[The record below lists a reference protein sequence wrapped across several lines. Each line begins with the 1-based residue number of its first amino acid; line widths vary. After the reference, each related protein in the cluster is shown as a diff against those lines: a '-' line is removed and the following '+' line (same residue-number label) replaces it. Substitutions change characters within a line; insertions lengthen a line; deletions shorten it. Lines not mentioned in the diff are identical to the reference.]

1 MNREDG
7 GVRPYAQ
14 YCPIAK
20 AAEVLGDRWSLLVIR
35 EMLTG
40 SRRFNELARGLPGLS
55 RALLTKRL
63 RQLER
68 AELVERVPAG
78 GYALTEAGEELRPL
92 VFAFGEWGAKWAFTD
107 PTLEELDPD
116 LLLWWVQGRIDRS
129 RMPDR
134 IVVVQFVFTDHPNR
148 YWLVIEP
155 DDVSVCLTDPGF
167 EVDVTITSDLST
179 MFQVWLGRTPLADA
193 MRDERVQV
201 TGARVLVRSFAR
213 WFQLSPI
220 AYAVR
225 AASS

>member
-1 MNREDG
+1 MNRNTG
-7 GVRPYAQ
+7 AVRPYAQ

-20 AAEVLGDRWSLLVIR
+20 AAEVLGDRWSLLIIR

-40 SRRFNELARGLPGLS
+40 STRFNELARGLPGLS
-55 RALLTKRL
+55 RALLSKRL

-68 AELVERVPAG
+68 AGLVDRRNGG
-78 GYALTEAGEELRPL
+78 GYELTEAGEELRPL
-92 VFAFGEWGAKWAFTD
+92 VFAFGEWGARWAFPD
-107 PTLEELDPD
+107 PAPDELDPN
-116 LLLWWVQGRIDRS
+116 LLLWWVHGRIDRS

-134 IVVVQFVFTDHPNR
+134 TVVVHFVFTDHRNR

-155 DDVSVCLTDPGF
+155 GDVSVCLTDPGF
-167 EVDVTITSDLST
+167 DIDVMVTSNLST
-179 MFQVWLGRTPLADA
+179 MFQVWLGRIPLVEA
-193 MRDERVQV
+193 MRDDRVEV
-201 TGARVLVRSFAR
+201 SGAPTLVRSFTR

>member
-1 MNREDG
+1 M
-7 GVRPYAQ
+7 RPYAQ

-20 AAEVLGDRWSLLVIR
+20 AAEVLGDRWSLLIIR

-40 SRRFNELARGLPGLS
+40 SRRFNELVRGLPGLS
-55 RALLTKRL
+55 RALLSKRL

-68 AELVERVPAG
+68 AELVERGPDG
-78 GYALTEAGEELRPL
+78 GYALTEAGEELQPL

-107 PTLEELDPD
+107 PTLEELDPN
-116 LLLWWVQGRIDRS
+116 LLLWWVKGRIDRS

-134 IVVVQFVFTDHPNR
+134 IVVLQFVFTDHPNR

-155 DDVSVCLTDPGF
+155 GDVSVCLTDPGF
-167 EVDVTITSDLST
+167 EIDVTITSDLST
-179 MFQVWLGRTPLADA
+179 MFQVWLGRIPLLEAV
-193 MRDERVQV
+193 RDERVQV
-201 TGARVLVRSFAR
+201 DGTPGLVRSFAR